1 MFGITKNMLE
11 DYSHYSIVKD
21 LLRPLL
27 VRPQRR
33 PKFNTQLKKNLSF
46 ECSTSGGSTAS
57 TDLRV
62 SDLVALTAFR
72 VALLLNKNFNRKTM
86 VEVRRLE
93 LLTSGLQS
101 PRSAN

>member
-1 MFGITKNMLE
+1 MYGITNLYMIE

-21 LLRPLL
+21 LLRLTWRVSKDAQNSTLKLL
-27 VRPQRR
+27 YV
-33 PKFNTQLKKNLSF
+33 F
-46 ECSTSGGSTAS
+46 ECSTSGSEE
-57 TDLRV
+57 
-62 SDLVALTAFR
+62 
-72 VALLLNKNFNRKTM
+72 M